1 MEKGENK
8 RKIKEKGKGI
18 LYLMGQRTWNSA
30 QPEFTP
36 ALARRL
42 IHRVLPLSDERGPR
56 ASSFPALAR
65 TRVLAAG
72 WGRVVRFLPSPL
84 SSRR

>member
-30 QPEFTP
+30 QSDLDTARPTSLTAR
-36 ALARRL
+36 AL
-42 IHRVLPLSDERGPR
+42 G
-56 ASSFPALAR
+56 
-65 TRVLAAG
+65 
-72 WGRVVRFLPSPL
+72 FLCG
-84 SSRR
+84 